1 MKQVGDWVS
10 RKKSPRTNFC
20 EEAHLAVFLRR
31 KVNPEDLIV
40 PRDVLGT
47 RLREFSTMDRP
58 REIDDTEGL
67 WIKTG
72 AVCVPLWVDS

>member
-10 RKKSPRTNFC
+10 RKKSPRTNSC
-20 EEAHLAVFLRR
+20 VEAHLAVFLRR

-40 PRDVLGT
+40 PRDGLGT

-58 REIDDTEGL
+58 RESKRDDTEGL
-67 WIKTG
+67 CIKTG
-72 AVCVPLWVDS
+72 AVCLFG